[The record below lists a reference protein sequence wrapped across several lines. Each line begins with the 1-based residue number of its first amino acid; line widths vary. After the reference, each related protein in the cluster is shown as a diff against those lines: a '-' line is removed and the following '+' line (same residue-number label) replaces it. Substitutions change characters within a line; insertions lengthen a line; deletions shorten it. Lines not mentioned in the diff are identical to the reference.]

1 MQEPFT
7 SVINSVL
14 SVGHGLPIPKQF
26 KGELSKTRLFTYD
39 HFLMI
44 ESDPRIVQRS
54 RMVNYT
60 MKGYFKDNVLNGQGS
75 RALQLGLLEILSWD
89 QLL

>member
-44 ESDPRIVQRS
+44 ESDPRIEKRVTEKEVKVGSLIR
-54 RMVNYT
+54 REL
-60 MKGYFKDNVLNGQGS
+60 FKFLRD
-75 RALQLGLLEILSWD
+75 
-89 QLL
+89 